1 MKELNKQNYK
11 FTIKYK
17 IMNLTLQHIEEN
29 IDTLELLGKGSN
41 GMAFS
46 IYINGIELVLKLT
59 SSESEY
65 KIALKLKKYQKLNP
79 NYVRISSEILTA
91 GKFSTFNLF
100 YIKLK
105 NFITRKNNKIDLD
118 KLPYKYFIITE
129 YLNVNNKIKKYS
141 ETKLYGKLFKVCI
154 DNKTTISDV
163 LNLNNKEL
171 KDFFIKNYD
180 KKDKISDFYL
190 VINIL
195 KLHKLLGSND
205 FHSGNIGVDMGGN
218 IKAYDFDMAWNRK
231 FKL

>member
-1 MKELNKQNYK
+1 MD
-11 FTIKYK
+11 
-17 IMNLTLQHIEEN
+17 LTLQNIEKN
-29 IDTLELLGKGSN
+29 IDELELLGKGSN

-46 IYINGIELVLKLT
+46 IYINGIEIVLKLT

-65 KIALKLKKYQKLNP
+65 NIALKLKKYQKQNP
-79 NYVRISSEILTA
+79 NYVKISSEILTA
-91 GKFSTFNLF
+91 GKFSKFNLF
-100 YIKLK
+100 YSKLK
-105 NFITRKNNKIDLD
+105 NLINKNNNINLD

-154 DNKTTISDV
+154 DNKITISDV
-163 LNLNNKEL
+163 LNLDNKEL
-171 KDFFIKNYD
+171 KDFFINNYD

-195 KLHKLLGSND
+195 RLHKLLGAND
-205 FHSGNIGVDMGGN
+205 FHSGNIGVDVKGN
-218 IKAYDFDMAWNRK
+218 IKAYDFDFAWNRK